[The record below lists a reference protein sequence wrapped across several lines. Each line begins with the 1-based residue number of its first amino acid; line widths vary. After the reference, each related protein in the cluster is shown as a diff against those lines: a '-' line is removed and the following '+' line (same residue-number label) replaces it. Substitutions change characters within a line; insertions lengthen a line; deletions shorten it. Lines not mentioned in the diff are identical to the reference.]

1 MADPD
6 AERNAQEDA
15 PDAEHKPPLG
25 TDPMRTPQ
33 EEKHRQ
39 TVHLDEEK
47 VEEAE
52 REREER
58 RKHETPEER
67 AARIKNA

>member
-1 MADPD
+1 VADPD
-6 AERNAQEDA
+6 AEREAQEDA
-15 PDAEHKPPLG
+15 PDAEHNVPLG

-33 EEKHRQ
+33 EEKTRRI
-39 TVHLDEEK
+39 VHLDEEK
-47 VEEAE
+47 VAEAE
-52 REREER
+52 RKREER